1 VFSTICVNSSREIDE
16 AFPHHHR
23 RISRD
28 RRRKGARGPQERAGA
43 AEIPLPA
50 AGLDARPIPCR
61 VERSGLV
68 ESRFQAAAIT
78 DSAACHSGT
87 GRERRAVR
95 HAASAAG
102 PGLSLKISVRRS
114 ETTAR
119 AVAEDPLTTGPPLG
133 IAASRTFEARAFTLI
148 LCFL

>member
-1 VFSTICVNSSREIDE
+1 SGREIDE

-28 RRRKGARGPQERAGA
+28 RRRKGARGPQDRAGA
-43 AEIPLPA
+43 PKIPLPA

-87 GRERRAVR
+87 GRERCAVR
-95 HAASAAG
+95 HAASPAR
-102 PGLSLKISVRRS
+102 PRLCLEISAPRP
-114 ETTAR
+114 ETAAR

-133 IAASRTFEARAFTLI
+133 IAAASRTFEARAFTLI